1 MVMKETGM
9 TWQHIMWQRSW
20 LNIQMM
26 IADAPGLKKQ
36 SSTTK
41 KVAGK
46 DLASFIRA
54 KQNGG

>member
-9 TWQHIMWQRSW
+9 SWRQIMWQRSW

-26 IADAPGLKKQ
+26 VADAPGLKKQ
-36 SSTTK
+36 NNTTK

-46 DLASFIRA
+46 DLALFIQA
-54 KQNGG
+54 KQNG